1 MSKSIPSLR
10 CAVLIALLGA
20 VLSACTGA
28 SPQVVYYSL
37 LETDAAAT
45 AAPRHDQLVLSI
57 GPVAIPDVLQK
68 SNIATGGAD
77 GRYQLSEY
85 HRWAGE
91 VDRELAR
98 ALVERLA
105 GRLGTEQVYLY
116 PGNQHIE
123 PTFQV
128 ALDVLA
134 MNGELGQEVT
144 LSVRW
149 TLIDPKGNNATLSRH
164 SRFSGR
170 PADGSH
176 NAWVKV
182 QRQNIDRL
190 GEEIAAAISNA
201 LPKK

>member
-1 MSKSIPSLR
+1 MSKSISSLR
-10 CAVLIALLGA
+10 CAALIAFLGA
-20 VLSACTGA
+20 ALTACTGA

-45 AAPRHDQLVLSI
+45 AAPRHEQLVLSV
-57 GPVAIPDVLQK
+57 GPINIPDVLQK
-68 SNIATGGAD
+68 TNIATGGTD

-116 PGNQHIE
+116 PGDQRVE

-149 TLIDPKGNNATLSRH
+149 TLIDPKGKRAPLSRL
-164 SRFSGR
+164 SRCSGR
-170 PADGSH
+170 PADASH
-176 NAWVKV
+176 DAWVKA

-190 GEEIAAAISNA
+190 SEEIAALIKERTRS
-201 LPKK
+201 